1 MAKDKSSPPRK
12 PAVRED
18 IDPLYYRR
26 WHLAKTAGELKVT
39 EFEYGVMRFHE
50 AFARWAESAMAI
62 AAGVDLGFAEQ
73 TILHVIRMQNRPK
86 GAATIARLLNRD
98 DIPNIQYTLR
108 KLEALK
114 LIRKIK
120 DKGVKTFNYAVTP
133 LGEQVTDDYGKV
145 REQLLIKQLSA
156 IANIEERI
164 GDAGE
169 LLSLLTGIY
178 EEAARIS
185 ATYNQKGQGLLEQ

>member
-1 MAKDKSSPPRK
+1 MVKDMPTPPRK
-12 PAVRED
+12 SQSRED

-26 WHLAKTAGELKVT
+26 WHLAKTASELKIT

-50 AFARWAESAMAI
+50 AFARWAESAMSI
-62 AAGVDLGFAEQ
+62 AAGLDLGLAEQ

-108 KLEALK
+108 KLEGLK

-120 DKGVKTFNYAVTP
+120 EKGVKTFNYTVTP
-133 LGEQVTDDYGKV
+133 MGEHVTNEYSRI
-145 REQLLIKQLSA
+145 REQLLIKHLSA
-156 IANIEERI
+156 IANIDDRI
-164 GDAGE
+164 GDTGE
-169 LLSLLTGIY
+169 LLSILTGIY

-185 ATYNQKGQGLLEQ
+185 ATYNQKGDGY

>member
-1 MAKDKSSPPRK
+1 MAKRASPSQDRVK
-12 PAVRED
+12 PTE

-26 WHLAKTAGELKVT
+26 WHLAKSAEELKIT
-39 EFEYGVMRFHE
+39 EFEYGIIRFHE
-50 AFARWAESAMAI
+50 AFARWAQGALSI
-62 AAGVDLGFAEQ
+62 AAGVDLSFPEQ

-86 GAATIARLLNRD
+86 GAATIARLVNRD
-98 DIPNIQYTLR
+98 DIANIQYSLR
-108 KLEALK
+108 KLESLK

-120 DKGVKTFNYAVTP
+120 EKGVKSYNYTVTP
-133 LGEQVTDDYGKV
+133 LGEHVTNEYSKV

-156 IANIEERI
+156 IADIEHRI

-178 EEAARIS
+178 EEVARIS
-185 ATYNQKGQGLLEQ
+185 ATYNQKGDVADY